1 VHGGQTASDRA
12 SMGAWPCNGPENES
26 FLPMVILIILLSGAV
41 AGWLAGKLVT
51 GSGFG
56 LTGNIVIGI
65 AGAVIAHL
73 ILPRGGI
80 AMGGGLLRAMLTAT
94 IGAVILLVIVRL
106 IRRA

>member
-1 VHGGQTASDRA
+1 
-12 SMGAWPCNGPENES
+12 MGMAA
-26 FLPMVILIILLSGAV
+26 LIIIVLLSGAI

-56 LTGNIVIGI
+56 LGGNIGIGI

-73 ILPRGGI
+73 ILPQG
-80 AMGGGLLRAMLTAT
+80 MGYGPLRAILTAT
-94 IGAVILLVIVRL
+94 IGAVILLVVVRM

>member
-1 VHGGQTASDRA
+1 MGG
-12 SMGAWPCNGPENES
+12 GA
-26 FLPMVILIILLSGAV
+26 VIILVLLSGAI

-56 LTGNIVIGI
+56 LGGNIGIGV

-73 ILPRGGI
+73 ILPRAGMMMSAGP
-80 AMGGGLLRAMLTAT
+80 LRAIVAAT
-94 IGAVILLVIVRL
+94 LGAVILLVVVRL